1 MKKALHNREQV
12 EVPAQDT
19 WRIEYL
25 CSLLRKHQDAVSL
38 AMEDTAKQLQEFMDS
53 LVI

>member
-1 MKKALHNREQV
+1 MKTALHNRELV

-38 AMEDTAKQLQEFMDS
+38 AMEDTAKQLQDLIDS